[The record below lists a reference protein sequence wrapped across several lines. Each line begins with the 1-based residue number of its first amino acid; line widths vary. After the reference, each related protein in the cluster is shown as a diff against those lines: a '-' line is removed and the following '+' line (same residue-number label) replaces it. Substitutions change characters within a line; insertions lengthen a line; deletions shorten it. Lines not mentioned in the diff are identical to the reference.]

1 MNSTSEKDG
10 DSIRGGDS
18 LIGNQD
24 TAPST
29 PPSKAMQEK
38 TLDDYNDPCYHCAA
52 HRLCQCMGNQ
62 TSQFL
67 MYINCNEPVHL
78 FCAKYLIEQTPAA
91 KHTSYI
97 SVQDFTKEGKA
108 RWKKTSSADKDD
120 VAFCILCSAK
130 MKAVNVSVEAN
141 KLAKHQASLGKSA
154 PKKK

>member
-1 MNSTSEKDG
+1 MG
-10 DSIRGGDS
+10 D
-18 LIGNQD
+18 
-24 TAPST
+24 
-29 PPSKAMQEK
+29 
-38 TLDDYNDPCYHCAA
+38 
-52 HRLCQCMGNQ
+52 Q

-67 MYINCNEPVHL
+67 MCINCNEPVHL
-78 FCAKYLIEQTPAA
+78 FCAEYLIDQMPVAEE
-91 KHTSYI
+91 TSYI
-97 SVQDFTKEGKA
+97 SVKDFTKEGKA